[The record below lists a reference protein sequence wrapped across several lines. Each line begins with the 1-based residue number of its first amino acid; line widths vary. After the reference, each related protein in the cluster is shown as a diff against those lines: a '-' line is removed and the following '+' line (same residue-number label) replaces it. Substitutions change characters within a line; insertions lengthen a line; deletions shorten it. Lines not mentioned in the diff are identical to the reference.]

1 MTNKNWWTFLVA
13 LFGLSV
19 IMRLRGL
26 FFFAALLAL
35 ASGASL
41 LWFRFCLHGVSYRRK
56 FRDSHIFSG
65 EETELSIEVT
75 NAKPLP
81 LPWLLV
87 RDGFPK
93 GVSLLTGFLQ
103 LPTED
108 PEKAT
113 SQDRAPVQ
121 NGPSGRNGGPPVV
134 SLTDIV
140 SLRWYERVRRTYRIQ
155 VPRRGIY
162 AFGPADVTSGD
173 IFGFGQ
179 KGARFED
186 LDRLVVY
193 PKVVPIEVLGLP
205 PDLIPAEKPGGEF
218 KAVRRIIPDPLR
230 MAAVREYVP
239 GDSIRHIHWK
249 STARL
254 NQLQTKV
261 FDPSASPVVTLFSDV
276 QTVHNPYGF
285 VAEHLELILAA
296 TASVA
301 VHALD
306 RRQAVGLVVNG
317 GPSGS
322 SYWTSVPA
330 GRSAGQGARILE
342 SLAPLTGFR
351 LQPLYQILLRSMPLL
366 PYGSTVVVTTAR
378 PVEEV
383 MVSLLRLQD
392 AGHPVVL
399 LTVGD
404 REPEVPVQFDT
415 YHLGGRDAWHRLEA
429 LELA

>member
-1 MTNKNWWTFLVA
+1 MTNKSWWTFLAA

-19 IMRLRGL
+19 ILRDRGL

-35 ASGASL
+35 ASSASI
-41 LWFRFCLHGVSYRRK
+41 LWYRYCLNGVTYRRR
-56 FRDSHIFSG
+56 FREPHIFSG

-81 LPWLLV
+81 LPWLLI

-93 GVSLLTGFLQ
+93 SVALLTGILQ
-103 LPTED
+103 SPTGDAE
-108 PEKAT
+108 E
-113 SQDRAPVQ
+113 VQ
-121 NGPSGRNGGPPVV
+121 ILSEGPTPNGTAARNGPPLI
-134 SLTDIV
+134 SLTDML
-140 SLRWYERVRRTYRIQ
+140 SLRWYERVQRTYRIQ
-155 VPRRGIY
+155 VQKRGVY
-162 AFGPADVTSGD
+162 VFGPADVTSGD

-179 KGARFED
+179 KSARFAD
-186 LDRLVVY
+186 LDHLVAY
-193 PKVVPIEVLGLP
+193 PKVVPVQQLGLP
-205 PDLIPAEKPGGEF
+205 EDLIPAEKPGGEF
-218 KAVRRIIPDPLR
+218 KAVRRIIEDPLR

-261 FDPSASPVVTLFSDV
+261 FDPSASPVVTLFVDV
-276 QTVHNPYGF
+276 QTVHNPYGY
-285 VAEHLELILAA
+285 VSEHLELIISA

-301 VHALD
+301 VHALEK
-306 RRQAVGLVVNG
+306 RLPVGLMANG

-351 LQPLYQILLRSMPLL
+351 LQPLYQVLRRSMPLL

-383 MVSLLRLQD
+383 LVSLLSLQD

-404 REPEVPVQFDT
+404 HEPVVPVLFDT
-415 YHLGGRDAWHRLEA
+415 YHRGGRDAWHRLEA

>member
-1 MTNKNWWTFLVA
+1 MTNRSWWTFLAA

-19 IMRLRGL
+19 LLRHRGL
-26 FFFAALLAL
+26 FFFSALLAL
-35 ASGASL
+35 ASGASV
-41 LWFRFCLHGVSYRRK
+41 LWYRYCLHGVSYHRK
-56 FRDSHIFSG
+56 FREQHIFSG

-81 LPWLLV
+81 LPWLLI

-93 GVSLLTGFLQ
+93 SVALLTGTLQ
-103 LPTED
+103 SPPGATDD
-108 PEKAT
+108 PILDSGT
-113 SQDRAPVQ
+113 PSQNGTPARNGAPVI
-121 NGPSGRNGGPPVV
+121 
-134 SLTDIV
+134 SLTDML
-140 SLRWYERVRRTYRIQ
+140 SMRWYERVQRTYRIQ
-155 VPRRGIY
+155 VQKRGVY

-179 KGARFED
+179 KSTRFEG
-186 LDRLVVY
+186 LDSLVAY
-193 PKVVPIEVLGLP
+193 PKVFSIEQLGLP

-218 KAVRRIIPDPLR
+218 KAVRRIIQDPLR

-239 GDSIRHIHWK
+239 GDSMRHIHWK

-261 FDPSASPVVTLFSDV
+261 FDPSASPVVTLFADV

-285 VAEHLELILAA
+285 IAEHLELIISA

-301 VHALD
+301 VYALD
-306 RRQAVGLVVNG
+306 QRQAVGLMVNG

-351 LQPLYQILLRSMPLL
+351 LQPLYQILRRSMPLL

-378 PVEEV
+378 PVEEAL
-383 MVSLLRLQD
+383 VSLLRVQD

-404 REPEVPVQFDT
+404 EKPEVPALFDT
-415 YHLGGRDAWHRLEA
+415 FYLGGRDAWHRLEA

>member
-1 MTNKNWWTFLVA
+1 MTNKNWWTFLAA

-19 IMRLRGL
+19 ILRHRGL

-35 ASGASL
+35 ASGASV
-41 LWFRFCLHGVSYRRK
+41 LWYRYCLHGVSYRRK
-56 FRDSHIFSG
+56 FREQYVFSG

-81 LPWLLV
+81 LPWLMI

-93 GVSLLTGFLQ
+93 SVALLTGMLQ
-103 LPTED
+103 SSSGVSDEAGSYR
-108 PEKAT
+108 E
-113 SQDRAPVQ
+113 SRAQ
-121 NGPSGRNGGPPVV
+121 NGTVSRNDAAVI
-134 SLTDIV
+134 SLTDML
-140 SLRWYERVRRTYRIQ
+140 SMRWYERVQRTYRIQ
-155 VPRRGIY
+155 AQKRGVY

-179 KGARFED
+179 KGARFEG
-186 LDRLVVY
+186 LDYLVAY
-193 PKVVPIEVLGLP
+193 PKVFPVEQLGLP
-205 PDLIPAEKPGGEF
+205 PDFIPAERPGGEF
-218 KAVRRIIPDPLR
+218 KAVRRIVQDPLR
-230 MAAVREYVP
+230 MAAVREYVA

-249 STARL
+249 STAKLDR
-254 NQLQTKV
+254 LQTKV
-261 FDPSASPVVTLFSDV
+261 FDPSASHVVTLFADV

-285 VAEHLELILAA
+285 ISEYLELVISA

-301 VHALD
+301 IYGLD
-306 RRQAVGLVVNG
+306 KRQAVGLLVNG

-330 GRSAGQGARILE
+330 GRSAEQGARILE

-351 LQPLYQILLRSMPLL
+351 LQPLYQLLRRSMPLL
-366 PYGSTVVVTTAR
+366 PYGSTVVAITAR

-383 MVSLLRLQD
+383 LVSLLGIKD

-399 LTVGD
+399 LAVGD
-404 REPEVPVQFDT
+404 EEPQVPLLFDT
-415 YHLGGRDAWHRLEA
+415 FYLGGRDAWHRLEA

>member
-1 MTNKNWWTFLVA
+1 
-13 LFGLSV
+13 
-19 IMRLRGL
+19 
-26 FFFAALLAL
+26 
-35 ASGASL
+35 
-41 LWFRFCLHGVSYRRK
+41 VSYRRK
-56 FRDSHIFSG
+56 FKESHIFSG

-81 LPWLLV
+81 LPWLMI

-93 GVSLLTGFLQ
+93 NVALLTGMLQ
-103 LPTED
+103 SP
-108 PEKAT
+108 PEAANGNDLYPVPAVPNGT
-113 SQDRAPVQ
+113 VGTNGASSRNEAPLI
-121 NGPSGRNGGPPVV
+121 
-134 SLTDIV
+134 SLTDML
-140 SLRWYERVRRTYRIQ
+140 SLRWYERVQRTYRIQ
-155 VPRRGIY
+155 VQKRGVY

-179 KGARFED
+179 RGARFEE
-186 LDRLVVY
+186 LNHLTAY
-193 PKVVPIEVLGLP
+193 PKVFPIEQLGLP

-218 KAVRRIIPDPLR
+218 KAVRRIIQDPLR

-261 FDPSASPVVTLFSDV
+261 FDPSASPVVTLFADV

-285 VAEHLELILAA
+285 VAEYLELIISA
-296 TASVA
+296 TASIA
-301 VHALD
+301 VYALNK
-306 RRQAVGLVVNG
+306 RQAVGLMVNG

-351 LQPLYQILLRSMPLL
+351 LQPLYQILRRSMSLL
-366 PYGSTVVVTTAR
+366 PYGSTVVVITAR

-383 MVSLLRLQD
+383 LVSLLSIKD

-404 REPEVPVQFDT
+404 EEPEVPALFDT
-415 YHLGGRDAWHRLEA
+415 YNLGGRDAWHRLEA

>member
-1 MTNKNWWTFLVA
+1 MTNKTWWTFLAV

-19 IMRLRGL
+19 ILGHRGL
-26 FFFAALLAL
+26 FFFAVLLAL
-35 ASGASL
+35 ASGASV
-41 LWFRFCLHGVSYRRK
+41 LWYRYCLYGVTYRRK
-56 FRDSHIFSG
+56 FASQHVFSG
-65 EETELSIEVT
+65 EETELRIEIT

-93 GVSLLTGFLQ
+93 NMSLLTGVLQ
-103 LPTED
+103 SPPSERDEAKLYGAGPTPSD
-108 PEKAT
+108 PSA
-113 SQDRAPVQ
+113 S
-121 NGPSGRNGGPPVV
+121 NGGAPVV
-134 SLTDIV
+134 SLTDTL
-140 SLRWYERVRRTYRIQ
+140 SLRWYERVQRTYRIQ
-155 VPRRGIY
+155 AQQRGVY

-179 KGARFED
+179 RTTRFQG
-186 LDRLVVY
+186 LDSLVVY
-193 PKVVPIEVLGLP
+193 PRVYPIEQLGLP
-205 PDLIPAEKPGGEF
+205 VDLMPAEKPGGEF
-218 KAVRRIIPDPLR
+218 KAVRRIIQDPLR

-254 NQLQTKV
+254 NRLQTKV
-261 FDPSASPVVTLFSDV
+261 FDPSASPVVTLFADV

-285 VAEHLELILAA
+285 VSEHLELIVAA
-296 TASVA
+296 TASLA
-301 VHALD
+301 LHALD
-306 RRQAVGLVVNG
+306 LRQAVGLMVNG

-322 SYWTSVPA
+322 CDWTLVPA
-330 GRSAGQGARILE
+330 GRTTGQGARILE

-351 LQPLYQILLRSMPLL
+351 LQPLYQILRRSMPLL
-366 PYGSTVVVTTAR
+366 PYGSTVVVITAR
-378 PVEEV
+378 PIEEV
-383 MVSLLRLQD
+383 CVSLLNMKD

-404 REPEVPVQFDT
+404 EKPDVPAFFDT
-415 YHLGGRDAWHRLEA
+415 YYLGGRDAWRRLEA